1 MDKQIR
7 QRVSLFNPV
16 HCLALGLGSGLAPKA
31 PGTFGTLAA
40 LPLVIVLSLYSSFS
54 FYLIF
59 TLIASVVGI
68 WICGKTADDMQ
79 VHDDSSIVWD
89 EVAGMLI
96 TMLAVPLSWQTLLA
110 GFVLFRIFDILKPWP
125 ISYLDKH
132 VHGGFGIMID
142 DVLAGIFALTCLHLG
157 LYLRNPFLYFWLIP

>member
-1 MDKQIR
+1 MDKQLR
-7 QRVSLFNPV
+7 HRVSLLNPV
-16 HCLALGLGSGLAPKA
+16 HFLAFGFGSGLAPKM

-40 LPLVIVLSLYSSFS
+40 LPLVVLLAAYSHV
-54 FYLIF
+54 YVYILV
-59 TLIASVVGI
+59 TVLASVIGI

-96 TMLAVPLSWQTLLA
+96 TMVAVPISWQTLLA
-110 GFVLFRIFDILKPWP
+110 GFVLFRFFDIIKPWP

-132 VHGGFGIMID
+132 VHGGFGIMVD
-142 DVLAGIFALTCLHLG
+142 DVLAGIFSLIVLHALLATT
-157 LYLRNPFLYFWLIP
+157 WL

>member
-7 QRVSLFNPV
+7 QRVSLFNPI
-16 HCLALGLGSGLAPKA
+16 HFLALGFGSGLAPKA
-31 PGTFGTLAA
+31 PGTFGTIAA
-40 LPLVIVLSLYSSFS
+40 LPLVVLLSLYSSLS
-54 FYLIF
+54 VYL
-59 TLIASVVGI
+59 LITILASIVGI

-96 TMLAVPLSWQTLLA
+96 TMFAVPLSWQSLLL
-110 GFVLFRIFDILKPWP
+110 GFVLFRVFDILKPWP

-142 DVLAGIFALTCLHLG
+142 DVLAGLFACLVLHLG
-157 LYLRNPFLYFWLIP
+157 FYFFSS

>member
-1 MDKQIR
+1 MDKQLR
-7 QRVSLFNPV
+7 QRVSLRNPI
-16 HCLALGLGSGLAPKA
+16 HFLAFGFGSGLAGKM

-40 LPLVIVLSLYSSFS
+40 LPFVVLLSLNSSIAV
-54 FYLIF
+54 YLVV
-59 TLIASVVGI
+59 TVLASVLGI

-96 TMLAVPLSWQTLLA
+96 TMIAVPISWETLLI
-110 GFVLFRIFDILKPWP
+110 GFILFRLFDILKPWP

-132 VHGGFGIMID
+132 VHGGFGIMVD
-142 DVLAGIFALTCLHLG
+142 DLLAGVFACLGVHLLLKLSWLTSTPL
-157 LYLRNPFLYFWLIP
+157 F